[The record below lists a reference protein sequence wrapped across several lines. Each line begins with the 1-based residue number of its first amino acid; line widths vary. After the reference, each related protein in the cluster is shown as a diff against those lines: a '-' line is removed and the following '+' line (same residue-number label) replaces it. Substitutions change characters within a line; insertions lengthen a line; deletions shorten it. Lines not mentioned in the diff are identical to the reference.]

1 MFLLLEILINRG
13 LPRFSCLARLN
24 LKKIKKLDT
33 MRLSYFSDIQNG
45 MRLTLK
51 LEEEYY
57 TNNLCIIDAVQIC
70 IRFHPSLQIVF
81 KTLKL
86 KFWS

>member
-1 MFLLLEILINRG
+1 MYIATHLCSSKLK
-13 LPRFSCLARLN
+13 PTSAQCLQHP
-24 LKKIKKLDT
+24 KK
-33 MRLSYFSDIQNG
+33 SYFSDIQNE
-45 MRLTLK
+45 MRFTFGCTKSVKK

-57 TNNLCIIDAVQIC
+57 TNNICIIDAVQIC